1 MTDKALFRDGK
12 RKIDYVFIYSTKI
25 IGTESENK
33 VTKYI
38 NNIEKNGL
46 QTERE
51 QGAVLKEYTCVKI
64 HAPEKV
70 LKEFA
75 EVFKIDLTKDN
86 PYYKNQKTHFKFVS
100 NILTTPNENHFVFK
114 RAPET
119 LSGKK
124 PETYTDAE
132 RIYIVYRIL
141 SAVQFGP
148 SPDDKGFQLLIQE
161 NFIIDAYPLHD
172 SSYEWTEEGPL
183 SDRQLLARYWAN
195 LRCFYCY
202 QPLNLIER
210 YYGAEVGFYF
220 AWIGFYT
227 QTLIVASF
235 TSLVCFIIGLILYE
249 YDTNYIKDEVCNSNQ
264 LICPVCPS
272 EEWCSFNSIK
282 FHCTMMKIAYV
293 LENPVTL
300 VYSIFMSFWGI
311 IFMVLWK
318 RKEAMLRMR
327 WNVSEVPRE
336 RSVRAAFIQA
346 AKIQRVSSI
355 TGETEYYFS
364 FAQKT
369 ISHIVSV
376 FVFLIMFLAYT
387 LGVVI
392 IMQYRL
398 NVLYYGNRSTNSM
411 YRENLELFESVT
423 SSFLTYLIM
432 TFFNSIRNTLSRKL
446 TEWEN
451 PRTQNELEARYFMK
465 VIILTFGNI
474 FFPIIYLAYFKGKF
488 FSHPGDITQWT
499 LLGLFKV
506 DVCPLSGCL
515 VNLSMQLFIIM
526 GINNLQRL
534 FWEILIPYIRVYIRR
549 RAPKD
554 PNISISRWEEDYAL
568 VKPEK
573 HFLYNEY
580 IEMVLQYAFMTFFV
594 VALPIA
600 PILAFLNN
608 ILEIRFDGMKLLK
621 KSRRIIP
628 KYNSGI
634 ETWNTV
640 MLVITILGC
649 ISNPLL
655 IAYSSNLVPRYLY
668 RRHYGNLTGYVNS
681 TLSEF
686 SVKDF
691 PRNMAKSNREI
702 VDTCHYQGHRYPP
715 THPQKY
721 ELTLDFW
728 HQIAIQ
734 SVVFIVLENVCLL
747 FSLLLK
753 NVIPPLPRKVEIKMQ
768 YEQELLRKSR
778 LKNKLVK

>member
-25 IGTESENK
+25 IGTEGENK

-86 PYYKNQKTHFKFVS
+86 PYYKNQKAHFKFVS

-515 VNLSMQLFIIM
+515 VNLSMQLFTIM

-534 FWEILIPYIRVYIRR
+534 FWEILIP
-549 RAPKD
+549 
-554 PNISISRWEEDYAL
+554 L
-568 VKPEK
+568 
-573 HFLYNEY
+573 
-580 IEMVLQYAFMTFFV
+580 VLQYAFMTFFV

-649 ISNPLL
+649 ISNVCFIL
-655 IAYSSNLVPRYLY
+655 
-668 RRHYGNLTGYVNS
+668 
-681 TLSEF
+681 EF

-778 LKNKLVK
+778 LKNKLVE